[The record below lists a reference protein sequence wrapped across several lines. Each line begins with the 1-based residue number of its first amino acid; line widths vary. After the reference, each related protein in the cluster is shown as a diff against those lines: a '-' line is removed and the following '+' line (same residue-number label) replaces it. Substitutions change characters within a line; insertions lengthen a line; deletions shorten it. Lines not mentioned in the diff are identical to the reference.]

1 VLGPSRNYVRVC
13 PLGIAPQPA
22 PGLHEAGGWLAAICA
37 RSSRLI
43 WLQKRPKPYCDKFN
57 D

>member
-1 VLGPSRNYVRVC
+1 MLGPSRNYVRVC